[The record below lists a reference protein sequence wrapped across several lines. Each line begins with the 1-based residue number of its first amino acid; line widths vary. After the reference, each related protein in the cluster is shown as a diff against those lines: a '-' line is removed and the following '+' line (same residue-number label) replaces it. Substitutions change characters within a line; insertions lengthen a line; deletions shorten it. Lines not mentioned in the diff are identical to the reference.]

1 MANDL
6 DRTIT
11 YSFILTDEATA
22 TANKMGASA
31 KSADADVK
39 SLTSS
44 EQTLS
49 ANTEVATAKINT
61 QKIQLASQVA
71 IIMGVKEATS
81 AAINGVISLGLVSD
95 STALQL
101 QKVNAAFQIMGGLAT
116 GVKALQLAMTSLN
129 LATLKNAVLNT
140 YNSVISNPGKIAL
153 LGLAIGAGAGAAIA
167 LGATYNNSSSTS
179 TQIVVEGSTT
189 AGTNKAVQDLYMIS
203 TAGDVL

>member
-1 MANDL
+1 MDNDL

>member
-22 TANKMGASA
+22 TANKMGTSA

-95 STALQL
+95 STAVQL

-189 AGTNKAVQDLYMIS
+189 AGTNKTVQDLYMIS

>member
-22 TANKMGASA
+22 TANKMGTSA

>member
-1 MANDL
+1 MVSDL

>member
-1 MANDL
+1 MASDL

-11 YSFILTDEATA
+11 YSFILTDEATS
-22 TANKMGASA
+22 TASRMGASA

-95 STALQL
+95 STAVQL

-167 LGATYNNSSSTS
+167 LGATYNNSSNTS